1 MNGMG
6 LHNLFNLY
14 NHLGDQVGQYGV
26 SYRNMIMIRNVVPI
40 FNKWHVNITHA
51 ALGYHRITD
60 YKIM

>member
-40 FNKWHVNITHA
+40 FNK
-51 ALGYHRITD
+51 
-60 YKIM
+60 